1 MSVYDSDESGSGLR
15 RTITPL
21 QAGIAIGVFVLML
34 IGGYFLLQRTARPP
48 RAAAAPQAMPAVV
61 QEDATGAAA
70 PDEVQ
75 PRPGGY
81 RTHQDAL
88 NQEKI
93 ENMKRGAMS
102 SQ

>member
-15 RTITPL
+15 RMITPL
-21 QAGIAIGVFVLML
+21 QAGIIIGAFVLML

-48 RAAAAPQAMPAVV
+48 RVAAPQAMPAVV

-75 PRPGGY
+75 PRSVGY
-81 RTHQDAL
+81 RTHQDDL